1 MIKASRVW
9 THTFTLH
16 SVIHPLYPRKAW
28 RTPDHTTSTNWRE
41 SAWMSLPEASGR
53 GKPSPVPQPTCPWIS
68 RYMSV
73 VEPDLGNL
81 VLRGQEEAHVLC
93 CGGGYNKNQ
102 LSSHFFLGFGLFV
115 IENSSIVNEAGLG
128 DGCVTVMTAR
138 APAVLKQMISNIPWI
153 TQKDPG
159 IPRNTRW

>member
-1 MIKASRVW
+1 
-9 THTFTLH
+9 
-16 SVIHPLYPRKAW
+16 
-28 RTPDHTTSTNWRE
+28 
-41 SAWMSLPEASGR
+41 
-53 GKPSPVPQPTCPWIS
+53 
-68 RYMSV
+68 MSV

-128 DGCVTVMTAR
+128 DGCVIPLHSAPGR
-138 APAVLKQMISNIPWI
+138 ADCSFGRSKFTI
-153 TQKDPG
+153 
-159 IPRNTRW
+159 

>member
-1 MIKASRVW
+1 
-9 THTFTLH
+9 
-16 SVIHPLYPRKAW
+16 
-28 RTPDHTTSTNWRE
+28 
-41 SAWMSLPEASGR
+41 MSLPEASGR

-128 DGCVTVMTAR
+128 DGCV
-138 APAVLKQMISNIPWI
+138 IPL
-153 TQKDPG
+153 
-159 IPRNTRW
+159 